1 MLKEKAKKSMEYV
14 RTHKAEI
21 VIGVVTTG
29 ALIYL
34 GYNYKDVS
42 SKLVKVKSVAK
53 NSLERELRR
62 IDFEI
67 DELKDSID
75 RLDPSININ
84 KYCRIPERNARIEEL
99 IIEKTNIYE
108 DLEKIKK

>member
-1 MLKEKAKKSMEYV
+1 MLKEKAKKSMEYI

-21 VIGVVTTG
+21 AIGVVTTG
-29 ALIYL
+29 ALLYL

-42 SKLVKVKSVAK
+42 SKLSKVKSIAK
-53 NSLERELRR
+53 NSLERELSR
-62 IDFEI
+62 INFEI

-75 RLDPSININ
+75 RLDPNSNIN

-99 IIEKTNIYE
+99 IIQKTEVYKE
-108 DLEKIKK
+108 LEKIK

>member
-14 RTHKAEI
+14 KTHKAEI

-34 GYNYKDVS
+34 GYSYKDVY
-42 SKLVKVKSVAK
+42 SKFVKVKSVAK
-53 NSLERELRR
+53 NSLERELSR
-62 IDFEI
+62 INFEI

-75 RLDPSININ
+75 RLDPNVNIN
-84 KYCRIPERNARIEEL
+84 KYYRIPERKARIEEL
-99 IIEKTNIYE
+99 IIQKTKVYE
-108 DLEKIKK
+108 DLEKIK

>member
-34 GYNYKDVS
+34 GYSYKDVY
-42 SKLVKVKSVAK
+42 SKFVKVKSVAK
-53 NSLERELRR
+53 NSLERELSR
-62 IDFEI
+62 INFEI

-75 RLDPSININ
+75 RLDANVNIN
-84 KYCRIPERNARIEEL
+84 KYYRIPERNTRIEEL
-99 IIEKTNIYE
+99 IIQKTKVYE
-108 DLEKIKK
+108 DLEKIK